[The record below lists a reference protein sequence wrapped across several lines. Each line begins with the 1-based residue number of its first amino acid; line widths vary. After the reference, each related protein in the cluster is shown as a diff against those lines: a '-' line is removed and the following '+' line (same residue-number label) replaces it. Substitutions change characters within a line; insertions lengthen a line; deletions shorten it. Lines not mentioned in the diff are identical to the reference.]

1 MKNVFE
7 IVIIDSNYCS
17 FLRKYDNRVCYN
29 AGSKKLRH
37 FIGVLFKVKNNEYYA
52 PLSSPKPKHSELK
65 NTLDLI
71 KIENGKLGVINFNN
85 MLPVTKNNYKIIDL
99 NKKTD
104 NISEKHRLELLNKQ
118 SRWLNSHSKEIYKK
132 LRLLYNLYIHNKLSD
147 KVKNRCCNFP
157 LLEEKCKIYDIKN
170 EAIKK

>member
-7 IVIIDSNYCS
+7 IVIINSNYCS

-29 AGSKKLRH
+29 AGSKKLRP

-85 MLPVTKNNYKIIDL
+85 MLPATKNNYKIIDL
-99 NKKTD
+99 NKKLIILQKSID
-104 NISEKHRLELLNKQ
+104 YNF
-118 SRWLNSHSKEIYKK
+118 K
-132 LRLLYNLYIHNKLSD
+132 LPD
-147 KVKNRCCNFP
+147 KVKNRCCNFL
-157 LLEEKCKIYDIKN
+157 LLEEKCKIYDLQKN
-170 EAIKK
+170 GTIEK